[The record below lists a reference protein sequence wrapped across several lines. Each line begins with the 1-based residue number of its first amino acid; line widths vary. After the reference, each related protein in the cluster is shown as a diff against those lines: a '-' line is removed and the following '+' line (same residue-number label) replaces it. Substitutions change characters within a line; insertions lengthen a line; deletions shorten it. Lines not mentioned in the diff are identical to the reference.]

1 MMKDGKRKIVGQL
14 GRKHK
19 KRALR
24 VLDTEEEAIKY
35 MEWHK
40 NTDSAYMPKYTG
52 GYEIDFR
59 QGEYNRCKGNYCS
72 VADFCQQYNKG
83 VKKMAKK
90 KTKETVSKLKRA
102 RTSKGR
108 FVADNPDTPENEAFV
123 KADVKVKAEI
133 KKASKPKVPVS
144 HIRERLQIKHKSQK
158 KIFS

>member
-1 MMKDGKRKIVGQL
+1 MDTRGKKELHKRKNFFTSKRSSKLRLHNKLPLCSDDERWKKKDSWAV
-14 GRKHK
+14 RKK
-19 KRALR
+19 AQKRALR

-83 VKKMAKK
+83 VKNG
-90 KTKETVSKLKRA
+90 KE
-102 RTSKGR
+102 
-108 FVADNPDTPENEAFV
+108 EN
-123 KADVKVKAEI
+123 
-133 KKASKPKVPVS
+133 
-144 HIRERLQIKHKSQK
+144 
-158 KIFS
+158 